1 MSKIPEIVHQ
11 NGHILASDKGKTFNK
26 SYLKSSDS
34 ALSSGFNSFAILP
47 KSTGD
52 NKNKCKLCTKIFKN
66 RDDRTTHIKVV
77 CSKDHI

>member
-26 SYLKSSDS
+26 SSLKSSDS

-47 KSTGD
+47 KNTED
-52 NKNKCKLCTKIFKN
+52 NKNFQKE
-66 RDDRTTHIKVV
+66 
-77 CSKDHI
+77 